1 MYPTIFEYN
10 GFVISSYGFM
20 LMTAFL
26 VCNHLLKKHLY
37 SINVDGKIAD
47 DIIFYAAIGG
57 ILGSKIYYIIE
68 EKQLYETYI
77 SIGNIFKG
85 IFTLNSEILTLGISQ
100 FGGGLVFLGGL
111 MGGTLGVTWVI
122 QKQNLNWLK
131 MSDIVAP
138 LLILGYGIGR
148 IGCFLV
154 GDDYGI
160 PTHLPWGVSFVNGL
174 PPTTYQSFQFNYPWI
189 SLDGFEP
196 GLLTVYPTQLM
207 ETVLA
212 VFIFGYLWSRREKIG
227 FEGQLFFTY
236 LVFAGLERFFIEFI
250 RTNIKYI
257 SVFTGSQIISIFMIL
272 IGVYFLR
279 FNQQVN
285 VPQPSD

>member
-1 MYPTIFEYN
+1 MWPVIFDFGTFNLFGREIHIAIY
-10 GFVISSYGFM
+10 SYGFM
-20 LMTAFL
+20 LVVAFYT
-26 VCNHLLKKHLY
+26 CFFLLQKEIRRIGKDVKLASDIV
-37 SINVDGKIAD
+37 SI
-47 DIIFYAAIGG
+47 AAVGG
-57 ILGSKIYYIIE
+57 IVGSKIYYLIE
-68 EKQLYETYI
+68 NFGRVI
-77 SIGNIFKG
+77 DDPIGMIFSG
-85 IFTLNSEILTLGISQ
+85 S
-100 FGGGLVFLGGL
+100 GLVFLGGL

-212 VFIFGYLWSRREKIG
+212 VSIFGYLWSRREKIG

-257 SVFTGSQIISIFMIL
+257 SVLTGSQIISIFMIL

-279 FNQQVN
+279 FNKQVN
-285 VPQPSD
+285 VPKPSD

>member
-1 MYPTIFEYN
+1 MWPVIFDFGTFNLFGREIHIAIY
-10 GFVISSYGFM
+10 SYGFM
-20 LMTAFL
+20 LVVAFYT
-26 VCNHLLKKHLY
+26 CFFLLQKE
-37 SINVDGKIAD
+37 IRRIGKDVKLASDIVFIA
-47 DIIFYAAIGG
+47 AVGG
-57 ILGSKIYYIIE
+57 IVGSKIYYLIE
-68 EKQLYETYI
+68 NFGRVI
-77 SIGNIFKG
+77 DDPIGMIFSG
-85 IFTLNSEILTLGISQ
+85 S
-100 FGGGLVFLGGL
+100 GLVFLGGL

-131 MSDIVAP
+131 LSDIVAP

-227 FEGQLFFTY
+227 FDGQLFFTY

-257 SVFTGSQIISIFMIL
+257 SVLTGSQIISIFMIL

>member
-1 MYPTIFEYN
+1 MWPVIFDFGTFNLFGREIHIAIY
-10 GFVISSYGFM
+10 SYGFM
-20 LMTAFL
+20 LVVAFYT
-26 VCNHLLKKHLY
+26 CFFLLQKD
-37 SINVDGKIAD
+37 IRRIGKDVKLASDIVFIA
-47 DIIFYAAIGG
+47 AVGG
-57 ILGSKIYYIIE
+57 IVGSKIYYLIE
-68 EKQLYETYI
+68 NFGRVLDDP
-77 SIGNIFKG
+77 IGMIFSG
-85 IFTLNSEILTLGISQ
+85 S
-100 FGGGLVFLGGL
+100 GLVFLGGL

-257 SVFTGSQIISIFMIL
+257 SVLTGSQIISIFMIL
-272 IGVYFLR
+272 IGVYFLW

>member
-1 MYPTIFEYN
+1 MWPVIFDFGTFNLFGREIHIAIY
-10 GFVISSYGFM
+10 SYGFM
-20 LMTAFL
+20 LVVAFYT
-26 VCNHLLKKHLY
+26 CFFLLQKE
-37 SINVDGKIAD
+37 IRRIGKDVKLASDIVFIA
-47 DIIFYAAIGG
+47 AVGG
-57 ILGSKIYYIIE
+57 IVGSKIYYLIE
-68 EKQLYETYI
+68 NFGRVI
-77 SIGNIFKG
+77 DDPIGMIFSG
-85 IFTLNSEILTLGISQ
+85 S
-100 FGGGLVFLGGL
+100 GLVFLGGL

-160 PTHLPWGVSFVNGL
+160 PTHLPWGVSFVNG
-174 PPTTYQSFQFNYPWI
+174 PTPTTYQYFQFNYPWI
-189 SLDGFEP
+189 SLDGFKP

-227 FEGQLFFTY
+227 FDGQLFFTY

-257 SVFTGSQIISIFMIL
+257 SVLTGSQIISIFMIL
-272 IGVYFLR
+272 IGVYFLWFVR
-279 FNQQVN
+279 QVN

>member
-1 MYPTIFEYN
+1 MWPVIFDFGTFNLFGREIHIAIY
-10 GFVISSYGFM
+10 SYGFM
-20 LMTAFL
+20 LVVAFYT
-26 VCNHLLKKHLY
+26 CFFLLQKE
-37 SINVDGKIAD
+37 IRRIGKDVKLAS
-47 DIIFYAAIGG
+47 DIVFLAAVGG
-57 ILGSKIYYIIE
+57 IVGSKIYYLIE
-68 EKQLYETYI
+68 NFGRVI
-77 SIGNIFKG
+77 DDPIGMIFSG
-85 IFTLNSEILTLGISQ
+85 S
-100 FGGGLVFLGGL
+100 GLVFLGGL

-257 SVFTGSQIISIFMIL
+257 SVLTGSQIISIFMIL

-285 VPQPSD
+285 VPKPSD

>member
-1 MYPTIFEYN
+1 MFP
-10 GFVISSYGFM
+10 VIYDFGTFNFFGRDIHLAIYSYGFM
-20 LMTAFL
+20 LVVAFYT
-26 VCNHLLKKHLY
+26 CFYLLQKQFKR
-37 SINVDGKIAD
+37 IGKDVKLAS
-47 DIIFYAAIGG
+47 DIVFVAAVGG
-57 ILGSKIYYIIE
+57 IVGSKIYYLIE
-68 EKQLYETYI
+68 NFSRVLEDP
-77 SIGNIFKG
+77 IGMIFSG
-85 IFTLNSEILTLGISQ
+85 S
-100 FGGGLVFLGGL
+100 GLVFLGGL

-160 PTHLPWGVSFVNGL
+160 PTHSFLGITFENGL

-189 SLDGFEP
+189 SLEGFEP
-196 GLLTVYPTQLM
+196 GLLSVYPTQLM
-207 ETVLA
+207 ETGIALI
-212 VFIFGYLWSRREKIG
+212 IFGYLWSRRTKIRYD
-227 FEGQLFFTY
+227 GQLFFTY
-236 LVFAGLERFFIEFI
+236 LMLAGLERFFIEFI
-250 RTNIKYI
+250 RTNVKYI
-257 SVFTGSQIISIFMIL
+257 AGLTGSQVISIFMIL

-279 FNQQVN
+279 FNRQVH

>member
-1 MYPTIFEYN
+1 MWPVIFDFGTFNLFGREIHIAIY
-10 GFVISSYGFM
+10 SYGFM
-20 LMTAFL
+20 LVVAFYT
-26 VCNHLLKKHLY
+26 CFFLLQKE
-37 SINVDGKIAD
+37 IRRIGKDVKLASDIVFIA
-47 DIIFYAAIGG
+47 AVGG
-57 ILGSKIYYIIE
+57 IVGSKIYYLIE
-68 EKQLYETYI
+68 NFGRVI
-77 SIGNIFKG
+77 DDPIGMIFSG
-85 IFTLNSEILTLGISQ
+85 S
-100 FGGGLVFLGGL
+100 GLVFLGGL

-257 SVFTGSQIISIFMIL
+257 SVLTGSQIISIFMIF

-279 FNQQVN
+279 FNKQVN
-285 VPQPSD
+285 VPKPSD

>member
-1 MYPTIFEYN
+1 MWPVIFDFGTFNLFGREIHIAIY
-10 GFVISSYGFM
+10 SYGFM
-20 LMTAFL
+20 LVVAFYT
-26 VCNHLLKKHLY
+26 CFFLLQKE
-37 SINVDGKIAD
+37 IRRIGKDVKLASDIVFIA
-47 DIIFYAAIGG
+47 AVGG
-57 ILGSKIYYIIE
+57 IVGSKIYYLIE
-68 EKQLYETYI
+68 NFGRVI
-77 SIGNIFKG
+77 DDPIGMIFSG
-85 IFTLNSEILTLGISQ
+85 S
-100 FGGGLVFLGGL
+100 GLVFLGGL

-189 SLDGFEP
+189 SLDGFGP

-227 FEGQLFFTY
+227 FDGQLFFTY

-257 SVFTGSQIISIFMIL
+257 SVLTGSQIISIFMIL

-285 VPQPSD
+285 VPKPSD

>member
-1 MYPTIFEYN
+1 MWPVIFDFGTFNLFGREIHIAIY
-10 GFVISSYGFM
+10 SYGFM
-20 LMTAFL
+20 LVVAFYT
-26 VCNHLLKKHLY
+26 CFFLLQKE
-37 SINVDGKIAD
+37 IRRIGKDVKLASDIVFIA
-47 DIIFYAAIGG
+47 AVGG
-57 ILGSKIYYIIE
+57 IVGSKIYYLIE
-68 EKQLYETYI
+68 NFGRVI
-77 SIGNIFKG
+77 DDPIGMIFSG
-85 IFTLNSEILTLGISQ
+85 S
-100 FGGGLVFLGGL
+100 GLVFLGGL

-189 SLDGFEP
+189 SLDGFGP

-257 SVFTGSQIISIFMIL
+257 SVLTGSQIISIFMIL

-285 VPQPSD
+285 VPKPSD

>member
-1 MYPTIFEYN
+1 MWPVIFDFGTFNLFGREIHIAIY
-10 GFVISSYGFM
+10 SYGFM
-20 LMTAFL
+20 LVVAFYT
-26 VCNHLLKKHLY
+26 CFFLLQKE
-37 SINVDGKIAD
+37 IRRIGKDVKLASDIVFIA
-47 DIIFYAAIGG
+47 AVGG
-57 ILGSKIYYIIE
+57 IVGSKIYYLIE
-68 EKQLYETYI
+68 NFGRVI
-77 SIGNIFKG
+77 DDPIGMIFSG
-85 IFTLNSEILTLGISQ
+85 S
-100 FGGGLVFLGGL
+100 GLVFLGGL

-212 VFIFGYLWSRREKIG
+212 VSIFGYLWSRREKIG

-257 SVFTGSQIISIFMIL
+257 SVLTGSQIISIFMIL

-285 VPQPSD
+285 VPKPSD

>member
-1 MYPTIFEYN
+1 MWPVIFDFGTFNLFGREIHIAIY
-10 GFVISSYGFM
+10 SYGFM
-20 LMTAFL
+20 LVVAFYT
-26 VCNHLLKKHLY
+26 CFFLLQKE
-37 SINVDGKIAD
+37 IRRIGKDVKLASDIVFIA
-47 DIIFYAAIGG
+47 AVGG
-57 ILGSKIYYIIE
+57 IVGSKIYYLIE
-68 EKQLYETYI
+68 NFGRVI
-77 SIGNIFKG
+77 DDPIGMIFSG
-85 IFTLNSEILTLGISQ
+85 S
-100 FGGGLVFLGGL
+100 GLVFLGGL

-189 SLDGFEP
+189 SLDGFEL

-257 SVFTGSQIISIFMIL
+257 SVLTGSQIISIFMIL

-285 VPQPSD
+285 VPKPSD

>member
-1 MYPTIFEYN
+1 MWPVIFDFGTFNLFGREIHIAIY
-10 GFVISSYGFM
+10 SYGFM
-20 LMTAFL
+20 LVVAFYT
-26 VCNHLLKKHLY
+26 CFFLLQKE
-37 SINVDGKIAD
+37 IRRIGKDVKLASDIVFIA
-47 DIIFYAAIGG
+47 AVGG
-57 ILGSKIYYIIE
+57 SVGSKIYYLIE
-68 EKQLYETYI
+68 NFGRVI
-77 SIGNIFKG
+77 DDPIGMIFSG
-85 IFTLNSEILTLGISQ
+85 S
-100 FGGGLVFLGGL
+100 GLVFLGGL

-257 SVFTGSQIISIFMIL
+257 SVLTGSQIISIFMIL

-285 VPQPSD
+285 VPKPSD